1 MASKNSRLRRLER
14 ARTERRMARRAE
26 HVRRKRQVQAGIG
39 GALALIL
46 VALGTTWLLGGFD
59 SKPAQETELASCTWT
74 QKEVVAGNG
83 VTATGL
89 PPTTG
94 EARTGLHVLTIQ
106 TAQGDI
112 EAVIDVSRAPC
123 AASSMK
129 YLSTQGYYEGTV
141 CTGLDTAHK
150 TLTCG
155 DREGTGTG
163 SPEYQ
168 FPVEGKPMEPIG
180 TAAPATPGASPS
192 PDEVVPSYYAKGTII
207 LNTLDQN
214 ANGGQFS
221 IVYGDGSD
229 LPPEYTPVGTITSGM
244 EIVEAI
250 AAAGAVDANNAPAAV
265 GKPAQDLKID
275 KLIVRDELSIDPT
288 GAPMPEV
295 TPSASASS

>member
-1 MASKNSRLRRLER
+1 
-14 ARTERRMARRAE
+14 MARRAE

-46 VALGTTWLLGGFD
+46 VVLGTTWLLGGFE

-74 QKEVVAGNG
+74 QKEVVPGNG

-94 EARTGLHVLTIQ
+94 EPRTGVNVLTIQ

-112 EAVIDVSRAPC
+112 EAVIDVSGVPC
-123 AASSMK
+123 AAASMT
-129 YLSTQGYYEGTV
+129 YLGTQGYYEGTA
-141 CTGLDTAHK
+141 CTFLDTTRL

-155 DREGTGTG
+155 DREGNGTG

-168 FPVEGKPMEPIG
+168 FPVEGKPTEPIG
-180 TAAPATPGASPS
+180 TAAPASPGATPS
-192 PDEVVPSYYAKGTII
+192 PGDVVPSYYAKGTIV

-221 IVYGDGSD
+221 IVYGDGSN
-229 LPPEYTPVGTITSGM
+229 LPAEYTPVGTITRGM

-265 GKPAQDLKID
+265 GKPAKELKID
-275 KLIVRDELSIDPT
+275 KLFVRDELSINPT
-288 GAPMPEV
+288 DAPAPEATSPAA

>member
-1 MASKNSRLRRLER
+1 MER

-46 VALGTTWLLGGFD
+46 LALGTTWLLGGFD
-59 SKPAQETELASCTWT
+59 SKPAETQLATCTWT
-74 QKEVVAGNG
+74 QKDATAGSG

-89 PPTTG
+89 PPTSG
-94 EARTGLHVLTIQ
+94 EPRTGVQLIRIQ
-106 TAQGDI
+106 TPEGEIQA
-112 EAVIDVSRAPC
+112 AVDLARVPC
-123 AASSMK
+123 AAA
-129 YLSTQGYYEGTV
+129 STKFLGDQGYYDGTV
-141 CTGLDTAHK
+141 CTVLDTNHQ

-155 DREGTGTG
+155 DREGTGLG

-168 FPVEGKPMEPIG
+168 FPVEGKPTEPVG
-180 TAAPATPGASPS
+180 TAAPAPSAASPS
-192 PDEVVPSYYAKGTII
+192 PGSSPSVVPSYYAKGTIV

-229 LPPEYTPVGTITSGM
+229 LPAEYTPLGTITSGM

-250 AAAGAVDANNAPAAV
+250 AAAGAVDATNAPAAV
-265 GKPAQDLKID
+265 GKPAKDLKID
-275 KLIVRDELSIDPT
+275 KLFVQDGLAIDPT
-288 GAPMPEV
+288 VPV
-295 TPSASASS
+295 TPSLEATPSVSATS